1 MFITFLCLALG
12 LAGIAFLTSAPLPI
26 FFYSA
31 DKVSSVAAEQDLVAV
46 LDEWCTALGLGD
58 PVWSVL
64 TSEFQFLRL
73 VILLAF
79 FLTLLSVLGWWGEK
93 QILAF
98 LVMMEVLL
106 VFLSILIVL
115 LGATADFN
123 TSAYYNSALCIL
135 AAGGAD
141 TALALALFMTYYKV
155 TGNSTLN

>member
-1 MFITFLCLALG
+1 MLVTVLCLGLG
-12 LAGIAFLTSAPLPI
+12 LAGIAFLTNVPLPV
-26 FFYSA
+26 FFYGLRAADSA
-31 DKVSSVAAEQDLVAV
+31 EADLVAV
-46 LDEWCTALGLGD
+46 VDQWCTALGLGD

-64 TSEFQFLRL
+64 TSELQFLRL

-79 FLTLLSVLGWWGEK
+79 FLTLLSVVGWWGEK

-106 VFLSILIVL
+106 VFLTILIVL
-115 LGATADFN
+115 LGAGADFN
-123 TSAYYNSALCIL
+123 NSAYYNSALCIL

-155 TGNSTLN
+155 TGSSTLN